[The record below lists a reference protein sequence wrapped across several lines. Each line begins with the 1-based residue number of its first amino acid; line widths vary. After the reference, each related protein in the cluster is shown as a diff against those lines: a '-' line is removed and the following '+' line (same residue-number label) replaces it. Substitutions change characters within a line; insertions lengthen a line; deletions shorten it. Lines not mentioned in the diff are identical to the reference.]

1 VRARVSIEARITL
14 GWREYV
20 GDTATSIWR
29 EHFRTAAGYK
39 K

>member
-20 GDTATSIWR
+20 GDAATSMGL
-29 EHFRTAAGYK
+29 EHFRAAAGYK